1 MLRLCVQA
9 NPGKYA
15 LMICVELSSVHTTFD
30 DNINDAILHAIFAD
44 GCAAAVLKGARKSE
58 CPKVCGVCGGRG
70 RRYFS
75 QTIFG
80 WRGVVVDAVPGN
92 LQTRWSCRGVSASA
106 GAVYVLRAI
115 VSRVEWGKGL
125 LFLLLLSLKTAL

>member
-1 MLRLCVQA
+1 MQA

-58 CPKVCGVCGGRG
+58 CPKV
-70 RRYFS
+70 
-75 QTIFG
+75 
-80 WRGVVVDAVPGN
+80 
-92 LQTRWSCRGVSASA
+92 
-106 GAVYVLRAI
+106 
-115 VSRVEWGKGL
+115 
-125 LFLLLLSLKTAL
+125 

>member
-1 MLRLCVQA
+1 MSLLLRIMSFFFVTFAVLFCLDSRVVVMLLLYILYLVFFDVSFSCFGQA

-58 CPKVCGVCGGRG
+58 CPKVCSRTQQGVC
-70 RRYFS
+70 
-75 QTIFG
+75 
-80 WRGVVVDAVPGN
+80 
-92 LQTRWSCRGVSASA
+92 
-106 GAVYVLRAI
+106 
-115 VSRVEWGKGL
+115 
-125 LFLLLLSLKTAL
+125 